1 MWESAAEGPAEAQP
15 YLPRHE
21 EHDVAWARRLAELE
35 AMGTDELKAALKA
48 WAQAA
53 CVALVR
59 RLELAAEL
67 DAAELDVRRPRPV
80 ADAAEL
86 AGLKPKDLRK
96 RAAAAGADPAQLE
109 RVRGKW
115 LRATSV
121 RDRSRVT
128 RVRAT
133 RQVQADTG

>member
-59 RLELAAEL
+59 RLEPAA
-67 DAAELDVRRPRPV
+67 DV
-80 ADAAEL
+80 AEL

-96 RAAAAGADPAQLE
+96 RATAAGANPAQLE
-109 RVRGKW
+109 RVRKKW
-115 LRATSV
+115 
-121 RDRSRVT
+121 
-128 RVRAT
+128 
-133 RQVQADTG
+133 